1 MNLSKRITDYIAE
14 DDMQVDPD
22 LGRKDAEIDDELGV
36 NVIID
41 EEGEGFEVRDGSDEE
56 EEKPRGTNHPR
67 TTLERTN

>member
-1 MNLSKRITDYIAE
+1 MRT
-14 DDMQVDPD
+14 P
-22 LGRKDAEIDDELGV
+22 GV

-41 EEGEGFEVRDGSDEE
+41 EEELEEEGGEGFEVQDGSDEE